1 MSDSCANFKTGP
13 PRFVLP
19 PAGKKAKKYT
29 DQFHMAEK
37 AKILVVEDEPSLRLL
52 VRKVLERSGF
62 EVLEAASGMSAMQL
76 WDKDKPHIDLLLT
89 DMVMPDGMSGRQLA
103 DRLKAD
109 NPGLKVLYTSGY
121 STELLGKDL
130 ALQEGTNFLQKPYP
144 PSKLV
149 QTVRTAL
156 GLD

>member
-1 MSDSCANFKTGP
+1 
-13 PRFVLP
+13 
-19 PAGKKAKKYT
+19 
-29 DQFHMAEK
+29 MAEK

-62 EVLEAASGMSAMQL
+62 EVLEAASGRAALEL
-76 WDKDKPHIDLLLT
+76 WDQDKPHVDLLLT

-103 DRLKAD
+103 ERLKAD
-109 NPGLKVLYTSGY
+109 NPELKVLYTSGY

-149 QTVRTAL
+149 QTVRNAL
-156 GLD
+156 GLV